1 MTMVMILCNDCFW
14 IKFVSLDN
22 IKICDFGMATLFRHN
37 GIERMLSNRCGTL
50 PYMAPEVCYSK
61 EFKAQPTDM

>member
-1 MTMVMILCNDCFW
+1 
-14 IKFVSLDN
+14 
-22 IKICDFGMATLFRHN
+22 MATLFRHN